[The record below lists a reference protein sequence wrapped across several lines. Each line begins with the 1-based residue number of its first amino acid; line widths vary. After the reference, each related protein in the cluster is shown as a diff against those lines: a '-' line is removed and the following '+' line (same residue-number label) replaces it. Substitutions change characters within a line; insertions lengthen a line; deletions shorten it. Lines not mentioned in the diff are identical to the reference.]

1 MIANKVLKP
10 KICSEMFLYYKMI
23 MKREMLFL
31 VRILIYSSTLEAG
44 VDYFFFI
51 SIKRETS

>member
-1 MIANKVLKP
+1 MKVLKP
-10 KICSEMFLYYKMI
+10 QICSLMFLYYQMI

-31 VRILIYSSTLEAG
+31 VRISIYSSTLGAG
-44 VDYFFFI
+44 ADHFFFI

>member
-10 KICSEMFLYYKMI
+10 KVCSEMFLYYKI
-23 MKREMLFL
+23 INKREMLLL
-31 VRILIYSSTLEAG
+31 VRILIYSSTLGAG
-44 VDYFFFI
+44 VDHFVFI